1 MSPSWNQF
9 CFLQPK
15 QLSTVAKQ
23 VFATEF
29 NIDTAQAGELIVE
42 GVDLLHVR
50 PPLLGGDSRP
60 NQIAHSDILSSPT
73 KLQLIKVFCCSLFFF
88 TASSTLAN
96 HTFDVCWK
104 TLQSGSTESNWWR
117 MEGRVR
123 CSLTAFCILCTV
135 CAVCAWLLYVHSVHS
150 SPVSDRRC
158 LPPAPPTVSR
168 YHGGRVA
175 WYCSLMVARWHNI
188 SLLRWQNITLT
199 RWQESLPC

>member
-15 QLSTVAKQ
+15 QFSTMAKK

-73 KLQLIKVFCCSLFFF
+73 KLQLIKVFCCSLFVF

-104 TLQSGSTESNWWR
+104 TLQSGSTESNWWK
-117 MEGRVR
+117 EGFVARSPPFAFCAQCVL
-123 CSLTAFCILCTV
+123 CVLGCYMCTVCTHLLSLTAGAYHPHRQLFHVITV
-135 CAVCAWLLYVHSVHS
+135 AEWW
-150 SPVSDRRC
+150 
-158 LPPAPPTVSR
+158 
-168 YHGGRVA
+168 HGGT
-175 WYCSLMVARWHNI
+175 I
-188 SLLRWQNITLT
+188 LLFYF
-199 RWQESLPC
+199 